1 MTEDLFT
8 LFTAFAPL
16 VAALVGSVVVL
27 GVTHHWLIGRHEF
40 LSGDKKLPRQATML
54 VLSLVALLVVVLALP
69 VAESTR
75 NQIIALIGVLLS
87 GVIAFSSTTVVTN
100 IMSGLTLRVNKPF
113 RVGDF
118 IRVNGFTGRVTQMGL
133 LDTEIQNESRE
144 LIAFSNSQLVNAP
157 VSVVRASGAIIAVDL
172 SLGYELHHSTV
183 EAHLLDAAA
192 RCKLQE
198 PFVQVIALGDYS
210 VTYRIA
216 GLLTEV
222 KSMLTA
228 RSNLH
233 KAVMDS
239 LHENGIEIVSP
250 AFMNQRPQAD
260 GVHMIPAGPRPAD
273 NATETGSAP
282 EAMLFDKAEE
292 AETELKSREAMEQQ
306 LVQLK
311 EQLAAAEGEQKEKLK
326 VRIEHLAARLAES
339 AASQQENDT

>member
-1 MTEDLFT
+1 MTDDALT
-8 LFTAFAPL
+8 LITAFYPL
-16 VAALVGSVVVL
+16 VAAIAGAALIL
-27 GVTHHWLIGRHEF
+27 GLSHYLLIGRHEF

-54 VLSLVALLVVVLALP
+54 VLTLVALLVIVLSLP
-69 VAESTR
+69 VPESTR

-133 LDTEIQNESRE
+133 LDTEIQNETRE
-144 LIAFSNSQLVNAP
+144 LIAFSNSQLVNSP
-157 VSVVRASGAIIAVDL
+157 VSVVRASGAIISVDL

-183 EAHLLDAAA
+183 ETHLLEAAA
-192 RCKLQE
+192 RCELQE
-198 PFVQVIALGDYS
+198 PFVQVITLGDYS

-222 KSMLTA
+222 KSMISA

-250 AFMNQRPQAD
+250 AFMNQRPQAE
-260 GVHMIPAGPRPAD
+260 GVQMIPAGRQQAESQPRPA
-273 NATETGSAP
+273 SAP
-282 EAMLFDKAEE
+282 EDILFDKAEE
-292 AETELKSREAMEQQ
+292 AESELKSREAMEKQ
-306 LVQLK
+306 LAQLK
-311 EQLAAAEGEQKEKLK
+311 EQLANASGEQKDKLEM
-326 VRIEHLAARLAES
+326 RIDKLAERLAASE
-339 AASQQENDT
+339 ASQQDASS